1 MGTYWRLTDVDG
13 WQAELHF
20 DSKQKSDN
28 LSFNTLAYFPIKIS
42 RKIEMKKSFFNQMA
56 KKMKANRDHFRGLI
70 FILDFSKKLL
80 DKNSQ

>member
-1 MGTYWRLTDVDG
+1 
-13 WQAELHF
+13 
-20 DSKQKSDN
+20 
-28 LSFNTLAYFPIKIS
+28 
-42 RKIEMKKSFFNQMA
+42 MA